1 MKIFLLSTVLSWLLV
16 SPAFSLQINDPAPFF
31 SLHDSTDSD
40 FFMSSY
46 IGKMRTQPVKGI
58 IINFFASYCK
68 PCRHELP
75 VLNSLVEELKKKGI
89 EVVIIGFDE
98 DFDHV
103 LRLLD
108 EIGVDKPIILADMY
122 GKVGEK
128 YGVRYLPTTF
138 FLDADGRVKYII
150 RGELPDFEKVIRQQ
164 VEKLL
169 Q

>member
-1 MKIFLLSTVLSWLLV
+1 
-16 SPAFSLQINDPAPFF
+16 
-31 SLHDSTDSD
+31 
-40 FFMSSY
+40 
-46 IGKMRTQPVKGI
+46 MRTQPVKGI

>member
-1 MKIFLLSTVLSWLLV
+1 MLV
-16 SPAFSLQINDPAPFF
+16 SPAYSLQINDPAPFF
-31 SLHDSTDSD
+31 SLRDSTGSN

-46 IGKMRTQPVKGI
+46 IGQTRTQPVKGI
-58 IINFFASYCK
+58 IISFFASYCK

-89 EVVIIGFDE
+89 EVVIIGYDE
-98 DFDHV
+98 GFDHV
-103 LRLLD
+103 SKLLD

-122 GKVGEK
+122 GKVGKK
-128 YGVRYLPTTF
+128 YGVRYLPMTF

-150 RGELPDFEKVIRQQ
+150 RGELPDLEKMIRQQ
-164 VEKLL
+164 VVKLS